1 MTQGKL
7 IPVVH
12 LHELFGVTRAAE
24 DLAESLLV
32 TVEEEHHQCCLL
44 VDDLLGQQQVV
55 IKTLGEMM
63 GSIKGVSGGAI
74 MGDGHVSLILDIP
87 GIMEMARC

>member
-1 MTQGKL
+1 MTQGML
-7 IPVVH
+7 TPVVR
-12 LHELFGVTRAAE
+12 LHELFGVTKTAD
-24 DLAESLLV
+24 DLTESLLV
-32 TVEEEHHQCCLL
+32 TVEEENHRCCLL

-74 MGDGHVSLILDIP
+74 MGDGRVSLILDIP
-87 GIMEMARC
+87 GLMEMALC